1 MTETPSALERRLTA
15 ILSADVHGYSRLMGD
30 DEPATVKTIM
40 AYREVMTACITN
52 HRGRVVDF
60 TGDSLLAEFASVV
73 DAIECAVMLQQDL
86 ATRNAELPEERR
98 MQFRVGINLGEVLVE
113 GEQIYGD
120 DVNIAARIQAL
131 AEAGGICVSGM
142 VHDQVGAKVVFGF
155 DCLGEHSVKNI
166 AKPVTVY
173 RLNLAPPTSPASEGA
188 APVASPSADVPSIA
202 VLPFENVSADPD
214 QEHFSIGLSEDLI
227 TELTNRRGLAVAA
240 RSSVFAY
247 KGSAV
252 NVQAVGRDLG
262 VRFVLEGS
270 VRKAGERIRVTAQLS
285 DAVSGHHVWAERYD
299 RDLDDVFAL
308 QDELVAKIVGELIK
322 KLPSNPADRQ
332 ES

>member
-1 MTETPSALERRLTA
+1 M
-15 ILSADVHGYSRLMGD
+15 
-30 DEPATVKTIM
+30 
-40 AYREVMTACITN
+40 
-52 HRGRVVDF
+52 
-60 TGDSLLAEFASVV
+60 
-73 DAIECAVMLQQDL
+73 
-86 ATRNAELPEERR
+86 
-98 MQFRVGINLGEVLVE
+98 
-113 GEQIYGD
+113 
-120 DVNIAARIQAL
+120 
-131 AEAGGICVSGM
+131 
-142 VHDQVGAKVVFGF
+142 
-155 DCLGEHSVKNI
+155 
-166 AKPVTVY
+166 
-173 RLNLAPPTSPASEGA
+173 
-188 APVASPSADVPSIA
+188 
-202 VLPFENVSADPD
+202 SADPD

-227 TELTNRRGLAVAA
+227 TELANLSGLAVAA

-262 VRFVLEGS
+262 VRYVLEGS